1 MPKHRWMGHAAAMLL
16 LAATLA
22 LGGCRGI
29 LDVKNPQDVDATL
42 FDDPSSADLIRLSAI
57 GDFQCAFANYALVSA
72 MWTGEVVRAIDNITY
87 QQWSQR
93 QIEPENSTLI
103 GSCSSMWGT
112 FRVLQTARVQSEEA
126 MRRYAEW
133 NLDTRDAMTAQ
144 VAAYAGYSILLLAES
159 YCELSFDGGPLQTR
173 QQALQRA
180 DERFTTAI
188 AAATAV
194 GDAATLNLALMGRAR
209 TRLNLG
215 RGAEAVADAEL
226 VPRGFV
232 LYSEGGASGAT
243 TRSNWFWQLINN
255 SSNITV
261 PEDYRGLQF
270 DGVTDPRVSA
280 AYSGHQSINGV
291 PVWNQLKYPARISD
305 IPLAK
310 WEEAQLI
317 IAEVEGGETAVDIIN
332 DLHDDAGL
340 PHFASTDPD
349 EIRAQVIEE
358 RRRALWLEG
367 KRLGDMLRLGVPFP
381 QGTDYQGME
390 IHTQTCI
397 PLPKVERVGNP
408 NID

>member
-1 MPKHRWMGHAAAMLL
+1 MLKHRWMGHAAVMLL
-16 LAATLA
+16 LAGTLV

-29 LDVKNPQDVDATL
+29 LDVENPQDVDATL

-93 QIEPENSTLI
+93 RIVPENGTLT

-133 NLDTRDAMTAQ
+133 NLPTRDAMTAQ
-144 VAAYAGYSILLLAES
+144 VAAYAGYSTLLLAES
-159 YCELSFDGGPLQTR
+159 YCELAFDGGPLQTR
-173 QQALQRA
+173 QQALERA

-188 AAATAV
+188 AAATTV
-194 GDAATLNLALMGRAR
+194 GDAATLNLALIGRAR

-215 RGAEAVADAEL
+215 RGADAVADAEL

-232 LYSEGGASGAT
+232 IYSEGGASGAT

-261 PEDYRGLQF
+261 PEDYRGLDF
-270 DGVTDPRVSA
+270 DGVADPRVSTV
-280 AYSGHQSINGV
+280 YSGHESINGI

-305 IPLAK
+305 IALAK
-310 WEEAQLI
+310 WQEAQLI

-340 PHFASTDPD
+340 PHFESTDPD

-367 KRLGDMLRLGVPFP
+367 KRLGDMLRLDVPFP
-381 QGTDYQGME
+381 QGTDYQGIE
-390 IHTQTCI
+390 FNPQTCI
-397 PLPKVERVGNP
+397 PLPTVERVGNP